1 MPDESPKRVVQ
12 KVVCYVMQDEHLLVF
27 THDAVPIDI
36 AGVQVPAGTIEAGEA
51 PEDAAVREALEETG
65 IQTTVVR
72 YLGEERYD
80 ITPSRFEIAE
90 RHFYLLVPAEPVDIS
105 HRWSAGDPHPSA
117 GGDRAPVW
125 TCWWLPLKHAHVLA
139 AGFGARIGAIYD

>member
-1 MPDESPKRVVQ
+1 MPDENPKRVVQ

-27 THDAVPIDI
+27 THDAVPIEI
-36 AGVQVPAGTIEAGEA
+36 AGVQVPAGTIEVGEA

-72 YLGEERYD
+72 HLGDERYD

-90 RHFYLLVPAEPVDIS
+90 RHFYLLVPSEPVDIGKK
-105 HRWSAGDPHPSA
+105 WSAGELYPSA
-117 GGDRAPVW
+117 GGDGALAW
-125 TCWWLPLKHAHVLA
+125 TCWWLPLEHAHVLA